1 MLKDFARRRRQETGS
16 LEVEAEDQMD
26 DGTPIRLK
34 VQINEQQVRNH
45 LNFLHFQIKISF
57 YIRTETFFCCY
68 LHFDPFTLLG
78 FILYLIL
85 RYLDA

>member
-34 VQINEQQVRNH
+34 VQIDEQ
-45 LNFLHFQIKISF
+45 K
-57 YIRTETFFCCY
+57 
-68 LHFDPFTLLG
+68 
-78 FILYLIL
+78 
-85 RYLDA
+85 

>member
-34 VQINEQQVRNH
+34 VQIDEQQVGNH
-45 LNFLHFQIKISF
+45 FYFCRFESVSELELHKTVFAF
-57 YIRTETFFCCY
+57 
-68 LHFDPFTLLG
+68 
-78 FILYLIL
+78 
-85 RYLDA
+85 